1 MAEGPESSLRATRS
15 RDHMKGALLAVVL
28 IVAACGQPA
37 SSTRIQGSPS
47 PTPAAPGS
55 PQPSTQPA
63 SGLLF
68 AAVESSSAQAPPDTV
83 VIIGLD
89 GYARATAK
97 FQSRQRPYIGNAAV
111 PMQGVAQVVGSGVYY
126 IDGSGTVR
134 VLRAKAQP
142 QVVASFPQQPIQYET
157 WFAVSPDGGR
167 VLAGVLQYPDMGP
180 VPSPCTGMCLP
191 ALIGP
196 WKFSLQAAHAGG
208 ASTVLNHSESTTHPD
223 APGSTLKPIFPVG
236 WTSAG
241 PIAMLPVSLGT
252 QDFWPGGPLYV
263 IDGAGN
269 KGTQVGGSDCRS
281 ASITPNGVI
290 PCISSQ
296 GLVEVRNSA
305 GLVIWAT
312 KVQTNADSISLSPDL
327 QALSDGS
334 SGTVETRNGAS
345 VQLPVGFRVEGW
357 LNGNTLVGRV
367 WQPNGIEGGNLS
379 WISLGDPGTVH
390 DLGFKGD
397 FVAPLA

>member
-1 MAEGPESSLRATRS
+1 MRGSVL
-15 RDHMKGALLAVVL
+15 ALIL
-28 IVAACGQPA
+28 IVAACSAAPAPRAQSSTSSQPA
-37 SSTRIQGSPS
+37 
-47 PTPAAPGS
+47 A
-55 PQPSTQPA
+55 
-63 SGLLF
+63 GLLF
-68 AAVESSSAQAPPDTV
+68 AVVESPSTQTPPDTV
-83 VIIGLD
+83 VIVGLD
-89 GYARATAK
+89 GVARANAK
-97 FQSRQRPYIGNAAV
+97 FQPRLRPYIGNAAV
-111 PMQGVAQVVGSGVYY
+111 PVQGVAQVVGSGVYY

-180 VPSPCTGMCLP
+180 TPSPCTAMCLP

-269 KGTQVGGSDCRS
+269 MGTQVGGSDCRS

-305 GLVIWAT
+305 GLAIWAT
-312 KVQTNADSISLSPDL
+312 KVQTNADSIYLSPDI

-334 SGTVETRNGAS
+334 SGVVELRSGAS
-345 VQLPVGFRVEGW
+345 VGLPVGFHVEGW
-357 LNGNTLVGRV
+357 LAPNTAVGRV
-367 WQPNGIEGGNLS
+367 WQPNGLDRGNLS
-379 WISLGDPGTVH
+379 WISLGDPGTIH

-397 FVAPLA
+397 FVATLA